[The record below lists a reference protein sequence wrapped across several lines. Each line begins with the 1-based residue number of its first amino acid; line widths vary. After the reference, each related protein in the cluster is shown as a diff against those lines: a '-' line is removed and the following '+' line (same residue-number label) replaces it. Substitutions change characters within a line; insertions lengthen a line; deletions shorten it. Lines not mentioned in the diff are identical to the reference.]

1 MSETFQS
8 IDLASDPGGDTTSE
22 LVKERKSKLLNRSIS
37 LTGYAVFLENFR
49 DFLLFDKIKHKFNCL
64 SLSKIRIFPYVN
76 PSVTVGYFR

>member
-22 LVKERKSKLLNRSIS
+22 LAKERKSKLLNMSIS
-37 LTGYAVFLENFR
+37 LTGYAVFLESFR

-64 SLSKIRIFPYVN
+64 SLSKIRVCPYVN
-76 PSVTVGYFR
+76 PSVTVSYFR